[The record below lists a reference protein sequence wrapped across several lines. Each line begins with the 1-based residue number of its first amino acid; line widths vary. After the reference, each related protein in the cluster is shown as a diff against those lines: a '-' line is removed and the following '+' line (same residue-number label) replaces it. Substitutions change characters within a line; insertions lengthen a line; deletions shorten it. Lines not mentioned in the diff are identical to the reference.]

1 MKKINHFLQF
11 IIIIFCFLLFKII
24 GLKLSRSVSKKIFST
39 IGPFFK
45 PKKIIEKNLE
55 IAFPKISME
64 DKENIQKKMWEY
76 YGKVF
81 AEYIFLSEFRKS
93 ISNKN
98 IKVIGS
104 NYIEKIKL
112 EKKPVIFISGHFD
125 NFELLEMQ
133 IEKFGINL
141 AAIYRPLNNI
151 FLNPIMEYLRKK
163 YICKN
168 QIKKGIAGTKDIV
181 KFFKSGSSIALMI
194 DQRVSQGILTKF
206 FEKNAYT
213 TTIPAQFVKKYN
225 CQIAPV
231 CIERNQDDTFN
242 LEFLSPISFNQNKN
256 IEEITRDL
264 NEILEKMILKN
275 PSQWIWTHN
284 RWK

>member
-45 PKKIIEKNLE
+45 SKKIIEKNLE

-125 NFELLEMQ
+125 NFELLAMQ

>member
-1 MKKINHFLQF
+1 MLKQINYFFQAFLIYVFFFLGRILGINISRKIFAFL
-11 IIIIFCFLLFKII
+11 FCYLGPLFKSKQII
-24 GLKLSRSVSKKIFST
+24 HNNIRNFSPN
-39 IGPFFK
+39 ISSEK
-45 PKKIIEKNLE
+45 EEKIIKGMWKNYGMTFIEYVYLNKFKIKNLHM
-55 IAFPKISME
+55 IIK
-64 DKENIQKKMWEY
+64 
-76 YGKVF
+76 GKDN
-81 AEYIFLSEFRKS
+81 LTS
-93 ISNKN
+93 I
-98 IKVIGS
+98 IK
-104 NYIEKIKL
+104 
-112 EKKPVIFISGHFD
+112 EKKPVIFVSGHFA
-125 NFELLEMQ
+125 NFELMSME
-133 IEKFGINL
+133 ITKNDIPL
-141 AAIYRPLNNI
+141 ATIYRPLNNI
-151 FLNPIMEYLRKK
+151 FLNPFMEYLRKK

>member
-104 NYIEKIKL
+104 NYIEKIKFY
-112 EKKPVIFISGHFD
+112 II
-125 NFELLEMQ
+125 Q
-133 IEKFGINL
+133 I
-141 AAIYRPLNNI
+141 
-151 FLNPIMEYLRKK
+151 
-163 YICKN
+163 
-168 QIKKGIAGTKDIV
+168 T
-181 KFFKSGSSIALMI
+181 
-194 DQRVSQGILTKF
+194 
-206 FEKNAYT
+206 
-213 TTIPAQFVKKYN
+213 
-225 CQIAPV
+225 
-231 CIERNQDDTFN
+231 
-242 LEFLSPISFNQNKN
+242 
-256 IEEITRDL
+256 
-264 NEILEKMILKN
+264 
-275 PSQWIWTHN
+275 
-284 RWK
+284 